1 MIDYPLKRGMNFDHR
16 VEIPG
21 EGLAKEKYIKIVK
34 DTGFDHIRLP
44 FRIDPNS
51 ENERP
56 CQEYYNR
63 MKETAKMVT
72 DQGLYAIVDIHPFV
86 GLREDPE
93 AHKEEFYKLWEDLAV
108 VFKDAD
114 EKVIFEILNEPCNKL
129 DAELLN
135 EYQNECIRI
144 IRKTN
149 PTRLIAAACAE
160 MNTVEHLHK
169 LQLPEDDENII
180 VTVHCYSP
188 MKFSHQA
195 APWYGD
201 KCPWPLGATWGTEE
215 DYKAMEHRVKMM
227 ADWGKA
233 NNRHIHLGEFGI
245 IALVPDDQRAEWTGN
260 IIRLC
265 EENGIAWCYW
275 DFVKSFAVYDEEK
288 DEWNKTLLDVMIRP

>member
-1 MIDYPLKRGMNFDHR
+1 MIDFKLKRGMNFDHQ
-16 VEIPG
+16 VSTPG
-21 EGLAKEKYIKIVK
+21 KGLAQEKYIKLIK
-34 DTGFDHIRLP
+34 DNGFDHIRLP
-44 FRIDPNS
+44 FWFEDCNPSEDYLNRIAES
-51 ENERP
+51 
-56 CQEYYNR
+56 
-63 MKETAKMVT
+63 AKMVT
-72 DQGLYAIVDIHPFV
+72 DQGLYAFVDVHPLV
-86 GLREDPE
+86 GMNKDPQNMK
-93 AHKEEFYKLWEDLAV
+93 HDLYKLWESLSTHL
-108 VFKDAD
+108 KDAD
-114 EKVIFEILNEPCNKL
+114 EKVIFEIFNEPNGAF

-135 EYQNECIRI
+135 EVQNECIRI

-160 MNTVEHLHK
+160 FNTVEHVHH
-169 LQLPEDDENII
+169 LQLPEDDENIF
-180 VTVHCYSP
+180 VTLHCYAP
-188 MKFSHQA
+188 MEFSHQA
-195 APWYGD
+195 APWY
-201 KCPWPLGATWGTEE
+201 KVCKWPKGATWGTEE
-215 DYKAMEHRVKMM
+215 DYKAMEHRVKLM